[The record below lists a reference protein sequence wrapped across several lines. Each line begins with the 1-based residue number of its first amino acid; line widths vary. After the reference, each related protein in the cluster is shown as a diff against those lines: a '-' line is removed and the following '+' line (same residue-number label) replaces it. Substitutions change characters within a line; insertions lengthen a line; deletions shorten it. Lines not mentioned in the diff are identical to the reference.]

1 MRSIKRRSSAV
12 MLVGLCLSSTAPAMP
27 AQAPRA
33 ADVSRAND
41 EVRKRFIGNWK
52 LVSYQ
57 AFNES
62 GEARTLDY
70 DGGRIMYDERGYMAA
85 QLMRSGR
92 AKSAPA
98 TDEERAAAYRG
109 YTAYYGT
116 YQIDEAKGIVTH
128 HVEGALYPQWPGT
141 TLVRHYAFSEDGKRL
156 TLSIKSGD
164 RITGTLTWERL

>member
-1 MRSIKRRSSAV
+1 MKRLSSAV
-12 MLVGLCLSSTAPAMP
+12 MLAGLCLSNTAPAIR
-27 AQAPRA
+27 AQRARAP
-33 ADVSRAND
+33 DVSRSSDAA
-41 EVRKRFIGNWK
+41 RKRFVGNWK

-57 AFNES
+57 AFSES

-70 DGGRIMYDERGYMAA
+70 DGGRIMYDDRGYMAA

-116 YQIDEAKGIVTH
+116 YEIDEAKGVVMH
-128 HVEGALYPQWPGT
+128 HVEGALSPQWPGT
-141 TLVRHYAFSEDGKRL
+141 TLVRSYAFSEDGKRL
-156 TLSIKSGD
+156 TLSIKTGD